1 MDKYAP
7 LASLFDTSQGTG
19 NRLLDE
25 ALGVRPITQEER
37 EERARRREEALQNLG
52 YEDDEGSPKL
62 SSPNM
67 ASPKSGKGHENL
79 TFARRYLEEAGV
91 PAHVAAGLVG
101 NIMAESGGRTG
112 AVGDQGASVG
122 AFQWQGPR
130 LHGGNG
136 YTGLIPFAQQRGGSP
151 YDLKTQLDYALY
163 ELQGPEAA
171 AYKHALATKSPEEAA
186 AAIAQYYER
195 PAGHDYSKRQAYAR
209 QYANSA
215 GAPEGT
221 YLDVSQNQNS
231 PAANIARQEQPEQP
245 AQSGLETYPV
255 QLTNG
260 QTINAEKGMSLVEV
274 ADMLKQ
280 NNIEGV
286 PVRSFQTPN
295 GQYVNVEHD
304 MSDDDVMHMLRKE
317 APEFTVPPGQAVPDY
332 SSYGAA
338 AKQGVLKSVGQL
350 GVGAGELAKAVGFD
364 EFGKKATE
372 WGKEKEKAG
381 EEAFIMPG
389 EDQAGAFKRKFGIP
403 LVQGVAGMAP
413 ILPAMA
419 VPGVG
424 GTVAA
429 AGLLGTQAVGSLEE
443 RAREEGKDFNL
454 KEAAP
459 YAAGEMAVNLMP
471 WKAMSPLFR
480 AASQDAVIGSRE
492 AIKALVEKNGIDGAK
507 DAIGG
512 YVGNALKQAGMVEA
526 AGATADITSS
536 VLERAYTGKSLWDK
550 NAWDEYK
557 DVAAQGAPFYAVT
570 GGGAGLAHRHMKATE
585 IQRVQE
591 QQDLETNLTAQKER
605 DAQQSQAAEALAAAE
620 EQKKAERQP
629 IEIPEDL
636 RQMGVPYEEALSIMK
651 AEGRMPEMPEQEKTE
666 AVEPTE
672 PKVPLVQ
679 EAPAEK
685 PYYESLGIA
694 KNQKLLRNALS
705 GLDPTNPEHVD
716 TIETA
721 LSHIEENDIP
731 HKPAAMRTL
740 RTQLEETRNA
750 QQIPETGEIYGDGGT
765 RPQALEGIESAPIGG
780 EGVRESRPEIRTA
793 EESYVKAPQ
802 AEVEEVKPI
811 KVEQAEQVA
820 AAKAPVTERPQEA
833 PGVAP
838 KIENLAASVKD
849 PTFAQKL
856 GELYRDTAKHGRE
869 TSLESEWF
877 DQFAP
882 LSKALRKLP
891 TLVDGRSRADFQ
903 ASHHTQV
910 GNVIADSTH
919 NGYTVLDDDG
929 TLSTIKDEK
938 LSPVNIFKRAEKSVD
953 GGDFREMLVAL
964 RGRTIRKQD
973 AEIRQRADGMA
984 TKADQLEAHAATLGN
999 TPAAAKFI
1007 KHADNLR
1014 NLAEKQ
1020 LASINYD
1027 TGRTGVSQEQIAKA
1041 EELQRTNPVAAQ
1053 EAENLR
1059 ELLRHSVRM
1068 WEKSGLLTKEQA
1080 KEYNDYPDYF
1090 PLYKTEQFEEQ
1101 MIDPI
1106 KYVDEV
1112 ISHMGRG
1119 SKNLPE
1125 IKRQKAHFHEVLTE
1139 GNVLRHLAF
1148 MTLAASRNELHKNAA
1163 KQLELVGGAEPS
1175 KLGHK
1180 DEHAVQFRDNG
1191 TPVYYTIKDKQA
1203 WYAMQAAQPLLNPI
1217 FKPLKNVSNLVRGAM
1232 VMNPLFWF
1240 RQLVREPL
1248 TASLVGRTGL
1258 ITPFDTIK
1266 EIGKIMADKSP
1277 RYEELKRKGIVA
1289 AQDAIT
1295 DPVEFVK
1302 EIQKK
1307 RGLVA
1312 NGVEYVK
1319 KIHEAVDGA
1328 TRAVVAERAYKQ
1340 ALSEGKTE
1348 AEANSIAAIKARE
1361 IINFSKQGRNENM
1374 RTIRATTPFFG
1385 AALNGLH
1392 VMAKALSPENI
1403 GNLSKAEA
1411 MEARR
1416 FFYARASMIAL
1427 YSTAY
1432 ALAMS
1437 DDEEYLKSPDRAQNW
1452 LIPTGDA
1459 DNPFTKIAIPFELG
1473 FFFKTLPEALA
1484 LNNMGAISTK
1494 RAVSEAGKTFSD
1506 TVIPPFPTIYAI
1518 KPLAE
1523 AAMNFDFH
1531 TWAPVEPRSE
1541 TDKVS
1546 YLRDRKAGELTKAVA
1561 KKLNEGGIRSDVLS
1575 PNTMEHVLKGYLGQ
1589 IWAITRAAS
1598 DYVLYD
1604 GPEKPD
1610 KILADAPV
1618 IGGAFA
1624 RGGKDQAVNE
1634 FYDVYDSVKE
1644 FARTQS
1650 SAVSKG
1656 NAGLLETLKE
1666 DKDYVKMMKANEPL
1680 KEVMDNIDEKNAAIE
1695 RVTNMQDISGS
1706 EKKNRIDLLTKQ
1718 RNALANK
1725 GVGLAKRLGF
1735 DI

>member
-19 NRLLDE
+19 NPLLDE
-25 ALGVRPITQEER
+25 ALGVRPITKEER
-37 EERARRREEALQNLG
+37 EASARRREEAYREL
-52 YEDDEGSPKL
+52 EAEEGAAQGNEAPSVAVSGSKSKRAAALANHYVEAGNKWGVDPAL
-62 SSPNM
+62 IMAVHGAESSFLPGQV
-67 ASPKSGKGHENL
+67 SGKGAKGYGQFMDP
-79 TFARRYLEEAGV
+79 TWKRYGEG
-91 PAHVAAGLVG
+91 
-101 NIMAESGGRTG
+101 
-112 AVGDQGASVG
+112 
-122 AFQWQGPR
+122 
-130 LHGGNG
+130 
-136 YTGLIPFAQQRGGSP
+136 
-151 YDLKTQLDYALY
+151 
-163 ELQGPEAA
+163 
-171 AYKHALATKSPEEAA
+171 KSQDDPAA
-186 AAIAQYYER
+186 AANATGHYLHDLLRMFDGDVEKAV
-195 PAGHDYSKRQAYAR
+195 AGYNAGEDNVQKYGGVPPFPGTKKYVPNVLGAVNHYRSIIG
-209 QYANSA
+209 

-245 AQSGLETYPV
+245 ALETYPV

-350 GVGAGELAKAVGFD
+350 GVGAGELAKAAGFD

-570 GGGAGLAHRHMKATE
+570 GGGAGLAQRHMKATE
-585 IQRVQE
+585 IQRAQE
-591 QQDLETNLTAQKER
+591 QQDLDTNLAAQKER

-651 AEGRMPEMPEQEKTE
+651 AEGRMPETPEAETT
-666 AVEPTE
+666 EPTE

-750 QQIPETGEIYGDGGT
+750 QQIPETGEIHGDGSQ
-765 RPQALEGIESAPIGG
+765 RPQEGEGIESAPIGG
-780 EGVRESRPEIRTA
+780 EGVREGRPEIRSA

-802 AEVEEVKPI
+802 AKVEEVKPI

-820 AAKAPVTERPQEA
+820 AAKAPIAEHPQEA

-838 KIENLAASVKD
+838 KIDSLAASVKD

-938 LSPVNIFKRAEKSVD
+938 LSPVHIFKRVEKA
-953 GGDFREMLVAL
+953 GIGDAFREMLVAL

-973 AEIRQRADGMA
+973 AEIRQRADGMT

-999 TPAAAKFI
+999 TPEAAKFI

-1217 FKPLKNVSNLVRGAM
+1217 FKPLKKVSNLVRGAM

-1392 VMAKALSPENI
+1392 VMAKAMSPEKM

-1494 RAVSEAGKTFSD
+1494 RAMSEAGKTFSD

-1634 FYDVYDSVKE
+1634 FYDVYESVKQ

-1666 DKDYVKMMKANEPL
+1666 DKDYVKMTKANEPL
-1680 KEVMDNIDEKNAAIE
+1680 KEIMDNIDEKNAAIE
-1695 RVTNMQDISGS
+1695 RVTSMQDISGS

-1725 GVGLAKRLGF
+1725 GVALAKRLGF